1 MSSEADII
9 GHIHKVL
16 LPHFQQSP
24 IESLVALV
32 LNILNESSMD
42 MLLARMGSET
52 DIINTWAVPMLNIC
66 KESLM
71 VLPFD
76 AVLRLFMNL
85 NCLIHAPCIRWAR
98 ESCMFSRHWALTV
111 SWRHPICDQLWLL
124 FSGERRHP
132 YRSGKRK
139 AWYVVSTTDE
149 CYVGVSCAVRYFDV
163 VLMHRLSRPT
173 NVDVH
178 MWCISAFGSSNEKL
192 MLLSKL
198 YLQLETVELRWCP
211 FN

>member
-1 MSSEADII
+1 
-9 GHIHKVL
+9 
-16 LPHFQQSP
+16 
-24 IESLVALV
+24 
-32 LNILNESSMD
+32 
-42 MLLARMGSET
+42 
-52 DIINTWAVPMLNIC
+52 
-66 KESLM
+66 
-71 VLPFD
+71 
-76 AVLRLFMNL
+76 
-85 NCLIHAPCIRWAR
+85 
-98 ESCMFSRHWALTV
+98 MFSRHWALTV

-211 FN
+211 FKRSVSTYYRNADPRFLPPTKCIRYEVGRILSSHESITCNNCPSFVNSRWRSGRSDTSSVFQPLLRHIVSMYNSEDDGLVG